1 MPKYMRIAGFK
12 ARKDYIKKSNQ
23 IHLFYRDY
31 LSKNKSTINELV
43 VAAGDEWEKQIVRQF
58 GMDIYTLLYL
68 KWITKNVFL

>member
-1 MPKYMRIAGFK
+1 ME
-12 ARKDYIKKSNQ
+12 
-23 IHLFYRDY
+23 
-31 LSKNKSTINELV
+31 SKNKSTINELV